1 MQMQQFRPGH
11 YIYGPDSRPI
21 LRSDVIRH
29 LPRDPGLSDVEALVQ
44 RPADALVLTE
54 PAEVSLA
61 GVIDST
67 SRLVDRSCATLLEAW
82 TARRQNADL
91 LHQPREQWPDG
102 VTPPRFEFYGYAAG
116 TAPFSPGK
124 FITGP
129 DTPTRL
135 RAAALDDEQRPQW
148 SEFD

>member
-1 MQMQQFRPGH
+1 MRARDIERLSQAYADTGLAPDRGRRMQMQQFRPGH

-91 LHQPREQWPDG
+91 LHQPREQWPG
-102 VTPPRFEFYGYAAG
+102 LTE
-116 TAPFSPGK
+116 
-124 FITGP
+124 
-129 DTPTRL
+129 
-135 RAAALDDEQRPQW
+135 
-148 SEFD
+148 